1 MDYGKSDI
9 NDVFAALETS
19 KEGLSFEDAKIRLEK
34 YGINEL
40 EEKQKVTPLK
50 VLLNQFAD
58 FIVWILFA
66 AAIISLMIGE
76 TINFWVISSI
86 IAFVVI
92 LGFIQEYK
100 AEKAMEALKK
110 IVEPTTKVLR
120 NGRRKEILTNEVV
133 PGDILLLETGSSI
146 PADAKIFDITGLKV
160 DEAALTGES
169 GSVEKKEGDMVF
181 AGTQIVHGK
190 CKAVVTATGM
200 QTKLGQIAGM
210 IQEVEEKTPLQI
222 KISDLAKSLA
232 ILALSA
238 STLVFIL
245 GMIKGAPLGSMLIIA
260 LALAV
265 ASVPVGLPFTLTLT
279 LAYGMHKMAKQNA
292 LIRKMLGVETLGSTT
307 VICTDKTGTLTKN
320 EMTVEKVYVDDTFF
334 DITGVG
340 YEPKGDF
347 SVDGAKIDVAKH
359 ENLSMLLK
367 AATLCN
373 NAGFEESLGNLGNVE
388 KQEKWKLIGDPTEIS
403 LVVAAA
409 KGDMW
414 QDDLKNDYRMIEEI
428 LFTSERKLM
437 STVHEKSGEKC
448 KTVFSKGA
456 PEFLLKKCSFIRKR
470 DGVEELT
477 KDEVARILETNHD
490 LASSAYRVLGVA
502 HKEMTE
508 PLTPENIEKDMVF
521 LGLVA
526 MIDPAREEAKEAIVT
541 CKKAGIKVVM
551 ITGDNDATAKAIA
564 ENIGLFDEV
573 GDFGDLTDEKLK
585 GIVADG
591 VITGSELE
599 SLDEDEFEG
608 VVEGIS
614 IYARMM
620 PQQKVRIVKA
630 LQKKGHIV
638 AMTGD
643 GVNDAPA
650 LKKADIG
657 IAMGIK
663 GTDVA
668 KESSTMVLQ
677 DDNFATIVDAVKQ
690 GRAIYAN
697 IEKFTCYLV
706 SRNFTEVILIM
717 MGIILLGF
725 DFLPLLALQIL
736 FINMFDEVMP
746 AIGLGLD
753 PAREGIMLKR
763 PRDPYEKILK
773 KRNLIMI
780 MSMAFIM
787 GMAAF
792 MVFVL
797 DDPVNEIEKAR
808 TLTFATIV
816 SMILFIPFAFRSLDD
831 SIIKVGLF
839 TNKLLVGG
847 VFGTFLLTLGV
858 MYIPFFQSIF
868 ELTPLSVTDWLI
880 PLSVAFAAMVFA
892 EVIKAATKGV
902 K

>member
-1 MDYGKSDI
+1 MDYDKSDI
-9 NDVFAALETS
+9 NDIFAALETS
-19 KEGLSFEDAKIRLEK
+19 KEGLSSEDAKIRLEK

-50 VLLNQFAD
+50 VLLSQFAN
-58 FIVWILFA
+58 FIVWVLFA
-66 AAIISLMIGE
+66 AAIISLVIGE

-86 IAFVVI
+86 IAFVIV

-100 AEKAMEALKK
+100 AEKAMEALKR
-110 IVEPTTKVLR
+110 IVEPTTRVLR
-120 NGRRKEILTNEVV
+120 NGRRKEILTKNIV
-133 PGDILLLETGSSI
+133 PGDILLLETGDCI
-146 PADAKIFDITGLKV
+146 PADAKIFDITGLKL

-169 GSVEKKEGDMVF
+169 GAVEKKEGGMVF

-222 KISDLAKSLA
+222 KITDLSKSLA
-232 ILALSA
+232 TIALVA
-238 STLVFIL
+238 CTATFAL
-245 GMIKGAPLGSMLIIA
+245 GLLKGAPLGEMLIIA

-265 ASVPVGLPFTLTLT
+265 AAVPEGLPFTLTLT
-279 LAYGMHKMAKQNA
+279 LAYGMRKMAKQNA

-320 EMTVEKVYVDDTFF
+320 EMTVEKIYVDETFF

-347 SVDGAKIDVAKH
+347 SVDGAKIDVTKH

-373 NAGFEESLGNLGNVE
+373 NAGFEE

-409 KGDMW
+409 KADFW
-414 QDDLKNDYRMIEEI
+414 QDDLENDYRMIEEI

-437 STVHEKSGEKC
+437 STVHEKIGEGG

-470 DGVEELT
+470 AGVEELT

-508 PLTPENIEKDMVF
+508 SLTPENIEKDLVF

-564 ENIGLFDEV
+564 ENIGLFDEI
-573 GDFGDLTDEKLK
+573 GDFGDLTDEKLRR
-585 GIVADG
+585 IVADG
-591 VITGSELE
+591 VITGSELG
-599 SLDEDEFEG
+599 SLDEEEFES

-697 IEKFTCYLV
+697 IEKFTCYLI
-706 SRNFTEVILIM
+706 SRNFTEIILIM

-753 PAREGIMLKR
+753 PASEGIMLKR

-773 KRNLIMI
+773 RRNLILI
-780 MSMAFIM
+780 VSIAFVM
-787 GMAAF
+787 GLAAF

-831 SIIKVGLF
+831 SIIKVGFF

-858 MYIPFFQSIF
+858 MYIPFFQNIF

-880 PLSVAFAAMVFA
+880 PLSVAFTAMVFA
-892 EVIKAATKGV
+892 EVIKAATKGI

>member
-1 MDYGKSDI
+1 MDYNKSDI

-110 IVEPTTKVLR
+110 IVEPTTRVLR
-120 NGRRKEILTNEVV
+120 NGRRKEIQTNEVV
-133 PGDILLLETGSSI
+133 PGDISLLETGSSI

-160 DEAALTGES
+160 DESALTGES
-169 GSVEKKEGDMVF
+169 GSVEKNEGDMVF

-347 SVDGAKIDVAKH
+347 SVDGTKIDVAKH

-373 NAGFEESLGNLGNVE
+373 NAGFEESVGNLGNVE

-448 KTVFSKGA
+448 KTIFSKGA

-470 DGVEELT
+470 EGVEELT

-541 CKKAGIKVVM
+541 CRKAGIKVVM

-564 ENIGLFDEV
+564 KNIGLFDEV
-573 GDFGDLTDEKLK
+573 GDFEDLTDEKLRRV
-585 GIVADG
+585 VADG

-599 SLDEDEFEG
+599 SLDEEEFEN
-608 VVEGIS
+608 VVEGVS

-717 MGIILLGF
+717 MGIVLLGF

-753 PAREGIMLKR
+753 PASEGIMLKR

-780 MSMAFIM
+780 LSMAFIM
-787 GMAAF
+787 GMSAF

-816 SMILFIPFAFRSLDD
+816 SMILFVPFAFRSLDD
-831 SIIKVGLF
+831 SIIKVGFF
-839 TNKLLVGG
+839 TNKLLIGG

-858 MYIPFFQSIF
+858 MYIPFFQRIF

-880 PLSVAFAAMVFA
+880 PLSVALAAMIFA

>member
-1 MDYGKSDI
+1 MDYDKSDI
-9 NDVFAALETS
+9 NDIFAALETS

-279 LAYGMHKMAKQNA
+279 LAYGMHKMARQNA

-573 GDFGDLTDEKLK
+573 GDFGDLTDEKLRRV
-585 GIVADG
+585 VADG

-599 SLDEDEFEG
+599 SMDEDEFES

>member
-1 MDYGKSDI
+1 MDYDKSDI

-490 LASSAYRVLGVA
+490 LASSAYRVLGIA

>member
-1 MDYGKSDI
+1 MDYDRSNID
-9 NDVFAALETS
+9 DVFVDLETS
-19 KEGLSFEDAKIRLEK
+19 KEGLSFEDATLRLKK

-40 EEKQKVTPLK
+40 EEKQKITAMK
-50 VLLNQFAD
+50 VLLSQFAN
-58 FIVWILFA
+58 FIIWVLFA
-66 AAIISLMIGE
+66 AAIISLVIGE

-86 IAFVVI
+86 IAFVIV
-92 LGFIQEYK
+92 LGFVQEYK
-100 AEKAMEALKK
+100 AEKAMEALKR
-110 IVEPTTKVLR
+110 IVEPTTRVLR
-120 NGRRKEILTNEVV
+120 NGRRKEILTKEVV
-133 PGDILLLETGSSI
+133 PGDIILLETGDSI

-169 GSVEKKEGDMVF
+169 GPVEKKESDMVF

-200 QTKLGQIAGM
+200 QTRLGQIAGM

-222 KISDLAKSLA
+222 KITDLSRSLA
-232 ILALSA
+232 IIALVA
-238 STLVFIL
+238 CTVTFAIGLL
-245 GMIKGAPLGSMLIIA
+245 KGAPLADMLIIA

-265 ASVPVGLPFTLTLT
+265 AAVPEGLPFTLTLT
-279 LAYGMHKMAKQNA
+279 LAYGMRKMAKQNA

-320 EMTVEKVYVDDTFF
+320 EMTVEKIYVGETFF

-347 SVDGAKIDVAKH
+347 SVDGSKIDVTKH
-359 ENLSMLLK
+359 ENLRMLLK
-367 AATLCN
+367 AAALCN
-373 NAGFEESLGNLGNVE
+373 NAGFEESSGNLGNV
-388 KQEKWKLIGDPTEIS
+388 KNQEKWKLIGDPTEIS
-403 LVVAAA
+403 LVVTAA
-409 KGDMW
+409 KADMW
-414 QDDLKNDYRMIEEI
+414 QDDLENDYRMIEEI
-428 LFTSERKLM
+428 LFTSERKIM
-437 STVHEKSGEKC
+437 STVHEKIGETGKM
-448 KTVFSKGA
+448 VFSKGA
-456 PEFLLKKCSFIRKR
+456 PEFLLKKCSFIRKK

-477 KDEVARILETNHD
+477 KDEVAKILETNHD

-502 HKEMTE
+502 HKEMTG
-508 PLTPENIEKDMVF
+508 PLTPENIEKDLVF

-526 MIDPAREEAKEAIVT
+526 MIDPAREEAKEAIVI

-564 ENIGLFDEV
+564 ENIGLFDET
-573 GDFGDLTDEKLK
+573 GDFGDLTDEKLRS
-585 GIVADG
+585 IVADG

-599 SLDEDEFEG
+599 SLDGEEFER
-608 VVEGIS
+608 VVDGIS

-677 DDNFATIVDAVKQ
+677 DDNFATIVDAVKH
-690 GRAIYAN
+690 GRAIYSN
-697 IEKFTCYLV
+697 IEKFTCYLI
-706 SRNFTEVILIM
+706 SRNFTEIILIM

-725 DFLPLLALQIL
+725 EFLPLLALQIL

-753 PAREGIMLKR
+753 PASKGIMDQK

-773 KRNLIMI
+773 KRNLILI
-780 MSMAFIM
+780 VSIASVM
-787 GMAAF
+787 GVASF
-792 MVFVL
+792 MVFIL

-816 SMILFIPFAFRSLDD
+816 SMILFIPFAFRSLED
-831 SIIKVGLF
+831 SIFKIGFF

-847 VFGTFLLTLGV
+847 VFGTFMLTLGV
-858 MYIPFFQSIF
+858 MYIPFFRNIF

-880 PLSVAFAAMVFA
+880 PLSVAFTAMLLA
-892 EVIKAATKGV
+892 EVIKAATKGI

>member
-1 MDYGKSDI
+1 MDYDKSDI

-66 AAIISLMIGE
+66 AAIISLIIGE

-347 SVDGAKIDVAKH
+347 SVNGAKIDVAKH

-573 GDFGDLTDEKLK
+573 GDFGDLTDEKLRRV
-585 GIVADG
+585 VADG

-599 SLDEDEFEG
+599 SMDEDEFES

-892 EVIKAATKGV
+892 EIIKAATKGV

>member
-1 MDYGKSDI
+1 MDYGESNI
-9 NDVFAALETS
+9 NDVFASLETS
-19 KEGLSFEDAKIRLEK
+19 KEGLTSEDAAIRFEK
-34 YGINEL
+34 YGSNEL
-40 EEKQKVTPLK
+40 EEKQKITPLK

-110 IVEPTTKVLR
+110 IVEPTTRVLR
-120 NGRRKEILTNEVV
+120 NGRRKEIPTKDVV
-133 PGDILLLETGSSI
+133 PGDILLLETGGSI

-160 DEAALTGES
+160 DESSLTGES
-169 GSVEKKEGDMVF
+169 GAVEKKEGNMVF

-190 CKAVVTATGM
+190 CKAVVIATGM

-238 STLVFIL
+238 STLAFIL
-245 GMIKGAPLGSMLIIA
+245 GMLKGAPLGSMLIIA

-279 LAYGMHKMAKQNA
+279 LAYGMHKMARQNA

-320 EMTVEKVYVDDTFF
+320 EMTVEKIYVDDTFF

-347 SVDGAKIDVAKH
+347 SIDGAKIDVTKH
-359 ENLSMLLK
+359 ENLGMLLK

-373 NAGFEESLGNLGNVE
+373 NAGFEESAGIV
-388 KQEKWKLIGDPTEIS
+388 KKWRLIGDPTEIS

-409 KGDMW
+409 KADMW
-414 QDDLKNDYRMIEEI
+414 QDDLENDYRMIEEI

-437 STVHEKSGEKC
+437 STVHEKLGASG

-456 PEFLLKKCSFIRKR
+456 PEFLLKKCSFIQKR
-470 DGVEELT
+470 SGVEELT
-477 KDEVARILETNHD
+477 KDEVVRILKTNHN

-508 PLTPENIEKDMVF
+508 PLTPENIEKDLVF

-573 GDFGDLTDEKLK
+573 GDFGDLADDKLK

-599 SLDEDEFEG
+599 SLDEDEFEN

-753 PAREGIMLKR
+753 PARDGIMLKR

-773 KRNLIMI
+773 KRNLILI
-780 MSMAFIM
+780 VSMAFVM

-797 DDPVNEIEKAR
+797 NDPNTQIEKAR

-816 SMILFIPFAFRSLDD
+816 SMILFVPFAFRSLDD
-831 SIIKVGLF
+831 SIFKVGFF
-839 TNKLLVGG
+839 TNKLLIAG

-858 MYIPFFQSIF
+858 MYIPFFQNIF

-880 PLSVAFAAMVFA
+880 PLSVAFAAMIFA
-892 EVIKAATKGV
+892 ELIKAATKGI

>member
-1 MDYGKSDI
+1 MDYDKSNI
-9 NDVFAALETS
+9 NDVFMALDASKKGLTS
-19 KEGLSFEDAKIRLEK
+19 ENAKNRLEK
-34 YGINEL
+34 YGTNEL
-40 EEKQKVTPLK
+40 EEKQKITPLK
-50 VLLNQFAD
+50 VLLSQFVN
-58 FIVWILFA
+58 FIVWVLFA
-66 AAIISLMIGE
+66 AAIISLVIGE

-86 IAFVVI
+86 ITFVIV
-92 LGFIQEYK
+92 LGFVQEYK
-100 AEKAMEALKK
+100 AEKAMEALKR
-110 IVEPTTKVLR
+110 IVEPTTRVLR
-120 NGRRKEILTNEVV
+120 NGRRKEILTKDVV
-133 PGDILLLETGSSI
+133 PGDVLLLETGDSI
-146 PADAKIFDITGLKV
+146 PADAKAFDITSLKV

-169 GSVEKKEGDMVF
+169 GAVEKKEGDMVF
-181 AGTQIVHGK
+181 TGSQIVHGK
-190 CKAVVTATGM
+190 CKAVVTSTGM

-222 KISDLAKSLA
+222 KITDLSKSLA
-232 ILALSA
+232 MIALMACTITFALGIL
-238 STLVFIL
+238 
-245 GMIKGAPLGSMLIIA
+245 KGAPFGEMLIIA
-260 LALAV
+260 MALAV
-265 ASVPVGLPFTLTLT
+265 AAVPEGLPFTLTLT
-279 LAYGMHKMAKQNA
+279 LAYGMRKMAKQNA

-320 EMTVEKVYVDDTFF
+320 EMTVEKIYVDETFF

-340 YEPKGDF
+340 YEPNGDY
-347 SVDGAKIDVAKH
+347 SIDGTKIDVTKH
-359 ENLSMLLK
+359 ENLGRLLK
-367 AATLCN
+367 AAALCN
-373 NAGFEESLGNLGNVE
+373 NAVFEENVGNLE
-388 KQEKWKLIGDPTEIS
+388 KQEKRKLIGDPTEIS

-409 KGDMW
+409 KADIW
-414 QDDLKNDYRMIEEI
+414 QDDLENDYQIIQEI

-437 STVHEKSGEKC
+437 STVHEKKEETY

-456 PEFLLKKCSFIRKR
+456 PEFLLNKCSFIRKR
-470 DGVEELT
+470 NSIEELS
-477 KDEVARILETNHD
+477 KDEVAKILKTNHN

-502 HKEMTE
+502 YKEMTGE
-508 PLTPENIEKDMVF
+508 LTPENIEKDLVF

-526 MIDPAREEAKEAIVT
+526 MIDPAREEAKKAIVT

-564 ENIGLFDEV
+564 QNIGLFDEI
-573 GDFGDLTDEKLK
+573 GDFGYLRDEKLK
-585 GIVADG
+585 RIVADG

-599 SLDEDEFEG
+599 SLDEEEFES
-608 VVEGIS
+608 VVEGIR

-690 GRAIYAN
+690 GRVIYAN
-697 IEKFTCYLV
+697 IEKFTCYLI
-706 SRNFTEVILIM
+706 SRNFTEIILIM

-736 FINMFDEVMP
+736 FINIFDEVMP

-753 PAREGIMLKR
+753 PASDGIMLKR

-773 KRNLIMI
+773 KRNLILI
-780 MSMAFIM
+780 VSIAFVM

-792 MVFVL
+792 LVFVI
-797 DDPVNEIEKAR
+797 DNPTTQIEKAR

-816 SMILFIPFAFRSLDD
+816 SMILFIPFAFRSLEE
-831 SIIKVGLF
+831 SIFKIGFF

-858 MYIPFFQSIF
+858 MYIPFFCDIF
-868 ELTPLSVTDWLI
+868 ELTPLSIVDWII
-880 PLSVAFAAMVFA
+880 PLSVAFAAMIFA
-892 EVIKAATKGV
+892 EVIKATTKGI